1 MPTRSQ
7 IQKAGLKDTREPGP
21 LGALEFE
28 RILAAE
34 PSVYKA
40 AILDGVVV
48 EIEQDLADAS
58 NQLGYQGEIAA
69 PIRSRWSGKPMSRA
83 STAWRLSRS
92 SGACPPA
99 SRRGSTRTP
108 SRRTPARSRK
118 TASRCETPTWHSV
131 GQCRRGRAED
141 SAAYPLH

>member
-1 MPTRSQ
+1 MPTRPQ
-7 IQKAGLKDTREPGP
+7 IQNAGLSGTREPGP

-58 NQLGYQGEIAA
+58 IQLGYQGEIAA
-69 PIRSRWSGKPMSRA
+69 RCE
-83 STAWRLSRS
+83 LD
-92 SGACPPA
+92 
-99 SRRGSTRTP
+99 
-108 SRRTPARSRK
+108 RRTDQVSLVWQADEPCIDRMEVLQILWGMSACIAARINAHAVEK
-118 TASRCETPTWHSV
+118 DAPKVE
-131 GQCRRGRAED
+131 ED
-141 SAAYPLH
+141 CLSL